1 MEAIL
6 TLLSHMCDNTTTHTP
21 LTKVSVGFEFL
32 LVMICD
38 SNISCDGSVWGGMSV
53 YICTDMGVGLVCVCV
68 CGNMGVGLVC
78 LYTWIWGRI
87 SVCVCVDFAIMSV
100 CVCAGMG
107 IGCVCAYA

>member
-68 CGNMGVGLVC
+68 CMRKYGGWIGVFV
-78 LYTWIWGRI
+78 Y
-87 SVCVCVDFAIMSV
+87 VDL
-100 CVCAGMG
+100 G
-107 IGCVCAYA
+107 